1 MADERDSNV
10 VPIRKRPD
18 FSDPVLELTIV
29 HLDGTVTREV
39 YDRRRGLIFVGWRTD
54 RQPEPPRRWMPW
66 SRWFFRKRTLTEA
79 PHV

>member
-18 FSDPVLELTIV
+18 FSNPVCVLKIV

-39 YDRRRGLIFVGWRTD
+39 YDTRRGLMFVGWRTD
-54 RQPEPPRRWMPW
+54 RRPKPEPPRRRMPW
-66 SRWFFRKRTLTEA
+66 SRWFRNG
-79 PHV
+79 